1 MYIILNILIV
11 INNCLTF
18 HTWIGLYNILL
29 HLHHIL
35 LRTNVDYLLI
45 VTSSTCRTEY
55 FACKGK
61 VKIRRKNWECG
72 MHCTCLLHMC
82 PFFCLILHA
91 WPCAFVCWLKV
102 CVHVNVCVLCERVAN
117 SANWRKQ
124 GMICCL
130 YMLLLATDLM
140 FWEIFP
146 LTFLSANQKNYSPI
160 IYLTT
165 YEHKIVYITHNV
177 FCFIPCPQSTVRC
190 WMKRIL
196 QYN

>member
-35 LRTNVDYLLI
+35 LRTNVGYLLI

-102 CVHVNVCVLCERVAN
+102 CVHVNVCVCIVWAC
-117 SANWRKQ
+117 SKFRK
-124 GMICCL
+124 L
-130 YMLLLATDLM
+130 KKTRNDLLLIYAAASYRFNVLRD
-140 FWEIFP
+140 FSFDIP
-146 LTFLSANQKNYSPI
+146 LS
-160 IYLTT
+160 
-165 YEHKIVYITHNV
+165 
-177 FCFIPCPQSTVRC
+177 
-190 WMKRIL
+190 
-196 QYN
+196 